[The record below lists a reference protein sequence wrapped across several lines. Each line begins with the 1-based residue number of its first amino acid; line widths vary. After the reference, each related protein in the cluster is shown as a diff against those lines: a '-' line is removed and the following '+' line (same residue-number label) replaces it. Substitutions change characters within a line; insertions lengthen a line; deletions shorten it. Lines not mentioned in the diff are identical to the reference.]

1 MPRGSDDPL
10 VTGIA
15 AGREEA
21 LAAVYDRFAPRLL
34 AAAWGMLGSREEAED
49 AVQEV
54 FLNLVRSRATLKHVG
69 SLQGYL
75 FTALRHAATRRWSR
89 RARERAPA
97 DLGAAER
104 AAAPDAAPAEPSGRL
119 ERALQTLPPEQREV
133 VALKID
139 GGLTFAEIAAVL
151 GTSINTAASRYR
163 YALEKLRER
172 LKEERT

>member
-10 VTGIA
+10 VAGLV

-21 LAAVYDRFAPRLL
+21 LAAAYEQFAARLL

-54 FLNLVRSRATLKHVG
+54 FLNLVRSRSSLADVE

-75 FTALRHAATRRWSR
+75 FTAIRHAAVRRWQR
-89 RARERAPA
+89 RRRERASA
-97 DLGAAER
+97 DLVAAGNV
-104 AAAPDAAPAEPSGRL
+104 AASDPRRAEPSGRL
-119 ERALQTLPPEQREV
+119 ERALRALPAEQREV

-139 GGLTFAEIAAVL
+139 GGLTFAETAAVL
-151 GTSINTAASRYR
+151 GISINTVASRYR
-163 YALEKLRER
+163 YALEKLRQR
-172 LKEERT
+172 LGEERT

>member
-10 VTGIA
+10 AAGLA

-21 LAAVYDRFAPRLL
+21 LAAAYERFARRLL

-54 FLNLVRSRATLKHVG
+54 FLNLVRSRATLEHVG

-75 FTALRHAATRRWSR
+75 FTALRHAAVRRWSR
-89 RARERAPA
+89 RARDRAPA

-104 AAAPDAAPAEPSGRL
+104 AAAPDAAPAERAGRL
-119 ERALQTLPPEQREV
+119 ERALQALPPEQREV

-139 GGLTFAEIAAVL
+139 GGLTFAQIGAVL
-151 GTSINTAASRYR
+151 GVSPNTAASRYR
-163 YALEKLRER
+163 YALGRLRTS
-172 LKEERT
+172 LEES

>member
-1 MPRGSDDPL
+1 MPGRSDDPL
-10 VTGIA
+10 LAGLV
-15 AGREEA
+15 AGREDA
-21 LAAVYDRFAPRLL
+21 LAAAYDLFAQRLV

-54 FLNLVRSRATLKHVG
+54 FLNLVRSRSALADVEN
-69 SLQGYL
+69 LQGYL
-75 FTALRHAATRRWSR
+75 FTALRHAAMRRWNGR
-89 RARERAPA
+89 KRERASA
-97 DLGAAER
+97 DLGAAEDL
-104 AAAPDAAPAEPSGRL
+104 AAPEAARAERSARL
-119 ERALQTLPPEQREV
+119 ERALQALPPEQRAV

-151 GTSINTAASRYR
+151 GTSLNTAASRYR